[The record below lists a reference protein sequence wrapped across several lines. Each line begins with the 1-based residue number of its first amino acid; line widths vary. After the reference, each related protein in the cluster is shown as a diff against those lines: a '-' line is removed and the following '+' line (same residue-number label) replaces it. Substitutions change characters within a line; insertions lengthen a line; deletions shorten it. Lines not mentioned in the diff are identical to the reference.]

1 MQNTDR
7 FSIDDLSRLTGLT
20 VRTIRFY
27 IQMGLVDRPEG
38 QKRASFYTPVHLEQ
52 LLRVKR
58 LVAEGRSLESIRAL
72 MQDDDEKVMPSAPV
86 SGEITVCSHV
96 HLAEGIELVID
107 PERAGLDPRQL
118 RTLIRE
124 TLDLLDEIKT
134 PAAPQD
140 INAREE

>member
-38 QKRASFYTPVHLEQ
+38 QKRASFYTPAHLEQ

-86 SGEITVCSHV
+86 SGEIRICSHV

-118 RTLIRE
+118 RTLISE